1 MHSWK
6 THLHETRLTVGL
18 IISLYRSGRGC
29 NVALLVYERDDREF
43 RILTGSEH
51 ECLEM
56 KVRFVNNI
64 T

>member
-1 MHSWK
+1 MH
-6 THLHETRLTVGL
+6 EARLIVGL
-18 IISLYRSGRGC
+18 IISLSLSGRGC
-29 NVALLVYERDDREF
+29 NVALVVHERDDREF
-43 RILTGSEH
+43 RIRMGSEH